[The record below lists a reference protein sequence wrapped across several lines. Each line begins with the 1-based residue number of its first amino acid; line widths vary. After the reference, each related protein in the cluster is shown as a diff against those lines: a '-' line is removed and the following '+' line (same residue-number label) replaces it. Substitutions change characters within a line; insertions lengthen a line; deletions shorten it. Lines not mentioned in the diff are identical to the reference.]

1 MMVYD
6 FETAAY
12 ETPIGEISM
21 PVRTKYGYHLVKVN
35 DKRDAVGKV
44 KVAHIMFKTGK
55 GANTNKIKEANE
67 KANKVLELL
76 NNGEKFTDDF
86 GTQNRMRI
94 N

>member
-44 KVAHIMFKTGK
+44 KVAL
-55 GANTNKIKEANE
+55 A
-67 KANKVLELL
+67 
-76 NNGEKFTDDF
+76 
-86 GTQNRMRI
+86 
-94 N
+94 